1 MLSFSFLSRL
11 SLRFFPRVCFFLKVA
26 ENRSVG
32 VVFFTRELTSVFHHK
47 TTLKRPVVI
56 YLCIVIDAQQIL

>member
-1 MLSFSFLSRL
+1 MLSFSFLSHV
-11 SLRFFPRVCFFLKVA
+11 SLFVSFLACVFLKVA